1 MNDELRRAISIAQTA
16 HDRNDGPAD
25 NTAVAIGALIR
36 VVTILAGEQQT
47 SRDEAIN
54 VYKETRDAAVRAF
67 GEGATENSGIV
78 ASMEQKIKMQHARI
92 GELEEQDHRAGEL
105 LVKTHAAHA
114 AAEARVSDLEK
125 LLAEQGARES
135 RLHVVLSDH
144 GLPTEPKALARELTQ
159 RSAPMTVDGKT
170 PGEVC
175 FAAFDPNLAQFGS
188 RVLEDWERAA
198 RAVLAAFGDNAIARS
213 AQDCMPGDVLYEAH
227 KFVDDNFPDESN
239 AKRYNMAALA
249 VLRAFGQPRQTAR
262 ANAVDALRDCLE
274 RVRERLGE
282 EERGFGGEHLVV
294 PRPMWMAII
303 DDELAKL
310 GQASPTSEQVH
321 NVVPVQIGVVTKGRR
336 MCMACAGWGH
346 DGASAYRGATCG
358 ACKGTGCQ

>member
-36 VVTILAGEQQT
+36 AVTILAGEQPT
-47 SRDEAIN
+47 SREESIRMCN
-54 VYKETRDAAVRAF
+54 ETRDAAVLAF
-67 GEGATENSGIV
+67 GEAADTE
-78 ASMEQKIKMQHARI
+78 IKK
-92 GELEEQDHRAGEL
+92 
-105 LVKTHAAHA
+105 VKS
-114 AAEARVSDLEK
+114 EIESLKNR
-125 LLAEQGARES
+125 LAEQSARES

-144 GLPTEPKALARELTQ
+144 GLPTEPKALARALAQ
-159 RSAPMTVDGKT
+159 RNAPITIDGKT
-170 PGEVC
+170 PGQV
-175 FAAFDPNLAQFGS
+175 FAAEFLVGGSEAVRKLGRDTLAS
-188 RVLEDWERAA
+188 MERGA
-198 RAVLAAFGDNAIARS
+198 D
-213 AQDCMPGDVLYEAH
+213 
-227 KFVDDNFPDESN
+227 
-239 AKRYNMAALA
+239 A
-249 VLRAFGQPRQTAR
+249 VLRAFCQPSQTAR